1 MEAVM
6 TEQRDPR
13 TEAATEPE
21 PEVRPEVIQD
31 LDVTGDDADE
41 IVRGGCM
48 PTRAA

>member
-1 MEAVM
+1 M
-6 TEQRDPR
+6 TTPSQPDDDLKV
-13 TEAATEPE
+13 E
-21 PEVRPEVIQD
+21 PEVIED